1 MTNKQQVFNNMFD
14 SLKVGGKVAIQYMSY
29 LPLFDYNAYVLLN
42 PENAERIFRLF
53 HLESKTKIERSVYRR
68 DLMKSFGVL
77 TPTARGLC
85 LKPFRSFSNGNGRLH
100 VACLILPLSLK
111 SDWRSVWLPTLMK
124 TESSL
129 STFEEQNM
137 KWLLLAEWQPLRKT
151 KNIHKENH
159 TLLHRFSVYDSVM
172 FLCGSPKLNSP
183 LQYTN
188 FCWTIVSLQHGLWL
202 LVSGVKRFLNSV
214 WPKHRFCLLVQWKTE
229 TLYPCALN
237 AVIHWI
243 NVN

>member
-1 MTNKQQVFNNMFD
+1 
-14 SLKVGGKVAIQYMSY
+14 
-29 LPLFDYNAYVLLN
+29 
-42 PENAERIFRLF
+42 
-53 HLESKTKIERSVYRR
+53 
-68 DLMKSFGVL
+68 MKSFGVL

-137 KWLLLAEWQPLRKT
+137 KWLLLADWQPLRKT

-159 TLLHRFSVYDSVM
+159 TLLHRFSLYDSVM
-172 FLCGSPKLNSP
+172 FLCGSPKLNSQ
-183 LQYTN
+183 LRCIN
-188 FCWTIVSLQHGLWL
+188 FCWTIASPQHGLLL
-202 LVSGVKRFLNSV
+202 LVSGVKLFLNSV
-214 WPKHRFCLLVQWKTE
+214 WPKHRLSLLVQWKTR
-229 TLYPCALN
+229 TSYPCALN